1 MPVIDTVN
9 GVKFIPGIK
18 VRMRY
23 PNMMGGYIQNTFVS
37 PDCAEAYITQS
48 GVLIP
53 QQQRRAKIFSA

>member
-9 GVKFIPGIK
+9 GVKFTPGLK

-37 PDCAEAYITQS
+37 PECAEAYRTES
-48 GVLIP
+48 GVLILH
-53 QQQRRAKIFSA
+53 QQRRATIFPA